1 MQRSEFYAILVA
13 EYLNYETKQLDET
26 GNTMNK
32 EIFHLHAE
40 VCKTLSNAKRLEILS
55 ILRDDEM
62 SVGDIVDKMEIP
74 KANVSQHLAVMRNAG
89 ILDTRRDGV
98 TIYYRISNPKVIKAC
113 DLMRE
118 VLVEHQTHKSKVM
131 KNLA

>member
-1 MQRSEFYAILVA
+1 
-13 EYLNYETKQLDET
+13 
-26 GNTMNK
+26 MNK
-32 EIFHLHAE
+32 ELFHLHAE

-62 SVGDIVDKMEIP
+62 TVGDIVNTMKIS
-74 KANVSQHLAVMRNAG
+74 KANVSQHLAIMRTAG
-89 ILDTRRDGV
+89 ILETRRDGLN
-98 TIYYRISNPKVIKAC
+98 IYYCISNSKVIKAC

-118 VLVEHQTHKSKVM
+118 VLIEHQTQKSKLI

>member
-1 MQRSEFYAILVA
+1 
-13 EYLNYETKQLDET
+13 
-26 GNTMNK
+26 MNK

-40 VCKTLSNAKRLEILS
+40 VCKTLSHAKRLEILT

-62 SVGDIVDKMEIP
+62 SVGDIVREMDVP

-89 ILDTRRDGV
+89 ILDTRREGI
-98 TIYYRISNPKVIKAC
+98 TIYYKISNAKVIKAC

-118 VLVEHQTHKSKVM
+118 VLIEHQAHKSRII
-131 KNLA
+131 KNLK